1 MPRSRAQLWRSL
13 AVALMAFGLSVMAV
27 PVARADDGQLAT
39 YDVAGVVSADGS
51 LSIRATMTFN
61 GAAPASVQ
69 QVIDTTR
76 RTPEY
81 TEYRYAISDVSAT
94 AGGQPID
101 VKVSNAPASTTIQLA
116 TAGVSAPITL
126 SYRVLGAATANP
138 AGGTLLIWPLLQ
150 GLSVPVQV
158 FTAEVE
164 VPAQFN
170 QLDCAAG
177 PAAQP
182 AACTSY
188 AGGTHDA
195 PNPVIRQENVGA
207 GDVVVITLGFPAG
220 QVAVNENL
228 RQLWTLERAFSVAP
242 LPLALGAAVL
252 VLGLLGLWLAQR
264 KIGRDYAGQVEP
276 MMVADFRPI
285 GAGQSEFSVEDGA
298 RPGAIGTLIDEHVDP
313 VDVTGAILDLAV
325 RGHLLITE
333 LPKESAFAPAD
344 WAFTR
349 RFNEAPLADYERTL
363 LGALAP
369 MQGDPV
375 KLSNLPGTLHSV
387 IGDVQSELY
396 DEVVAQ
402 GWFAHR
408 PDAVRG
414 RWNVAGWVA
423 LVIATLA
430 AAGLIV
436 FTGFGLL
443 GLALILIGLGVMI
456 IAREMP
462 ARTAKGTAVLRGL
475 DVLRGNLLTHPV
487 ANLSGPNAY
496 HAISELLPFAVV
508 LGGRDRWLA
517 ALAAADTDNLPDEE
531 DLDWYHGPQGW
542 HLADL
547 PASLTNFITT
557 VQGTLFS
564 R

>member
-1 MPRSRAQLWRSL
+1 MAGRRAPLWRSI
-13 AVALMAFGLSVMAV
+13 AMALVAFGVSLAAI
-27 PVARADDGQLAT
+27 PVAHADAGQVAS
-39 YDVAGVVSADGS
+39 YEVAGSVGTDGV
-51 LSIRATMTFN
+51 LSIQATMTFD

-76 RTPEY
+76 RTPQY
-81 TEYRYAISDVSAT
+81 TEYRFAITDVAAS
-94 AGGQPID
+94 AGGVPLD
-101 VKVSNAPASTTIQLA
+101 AKV
-116 TAGVSAPITL
+116 TAGVSSTTIELATGGVTGPVTL
-126 SYRVLGAATANP
+126 SYRVIGASVANP
-138 AGGTLLIWPLLQ
+138 AGGTLLVWPLLQ
-150 GLSVPVQV
+150 GLNVPVEL
-158 FTAEVE
+158 FTAEVA

-182 AACTSY
+182 GACTSY

-195 PNPVIRQENVGA
+195 PNPVIREENVSA

-242 LPLALGAAVL
+242 LPLAVGAAVL
-252 VLGLLGLWLAQR
+252 LLGVVGLWLAHR
-264 KIGRDYAGQVEP
+264 KLGRDAVGQVEP
-276 MMVADFRPI
+276 MMVADFQPV
-285 GAGQSEFSVEDGA
+285 GVGQSQFVVQDGA

-313 VDVTGAILDLAV
+313 VDVTGALLDLAV

-333 LPKESAFAPAD
+333 LPRESAFAPAD
-344 WAFTR
+344 WSFTR

-396 DEVVAQ
+396 DEVVEQ
-402 GWFAHR
+402 GWFARR

-414 RWNVAGWVA
+414 RWHLAGWIVLILATVSA
-423 LVIATLA
+423 LTLIA
-430 AAGLIV
+430 

-443 GLALILIGLGVMI
+443 GLALILIGLGLMI
-456 IAREMP
+456 VAREMP
-462 ARTAKGTAVLRGL
+462 ARTAKGTAALRGLEVLRGSL
-475 DVLRGNLLTHPV
+475 MTHPV
-487 ANLSGPNAY
+487 ANLSGQNAFQ
-496 HAISELLPFAVV
+496 AISELLPFAVV
-508 LGGRDRWLA
+508 LGGRERWLA
-517 ALAAADTDNLPDEE
+517 ALAAADTDDLPDEE